1 MILALTS
8 RNQDIMWRLESSY
21 FQRLGVL
28 HKSVET
34 GDDILKFAIRL
45 RPQVVIVNWELPD
58 IDGFELCGLLRTH
71 PDLIHVRVLMAV
83 RKEHLSSSVIR
94 KADRAGAHNVLAYP
108 LSDEDLYSKLSLI
121 LGLPRRLGRRISV
134 SIDAEVEN
142 EGGRYHGRVKDLGI
156 YGARVELDGM
166 SFREWGSFTDVSLK
180 VKRHAESR
188 PITLDATV
196 MWRSELSP
204 AGSGVLGLEFPDLPS
219 LVRRQISELAFWEV
233 SEKAGKTI
241 VSFVGDLTEAT
252 EFGELPTLLSGKV
265 EFDVSGI
272 RYINSTGLRS
282 WVYFLEALHNVEEYA
297 FTRISPPFS
306 RQVSMIPG
314 MLGRGKILSQFVPY
328 FCEECKEET
337 VRLRE
342 VSDDSKMSEMARHDF
357 KCSICGVKLVLDDIP
372 ERLFGYLSG

>member
-1 MILALTS
+1 VT
-8 RNQDIMWRLESSY
+8 
-21 FQRLGVL
+21 
-28 HKSVET
+28 
-34 GDDILKFAIRL
+34 
-45 RPQVVIVNWELPD
+45 
-58 IDGFELCGLLRTH
+58 
-71 PDLIHVRVLMAV
+71 
-83 RKEHLSSSVIR
+83 
-94 KADRAGAHNVLAYP
+94 
-108 LSDEDLYSKLSLI
+108 
-121 LGLPRRLGRRISV
+121 
-134 SIDAEVEN
+134 
-142 EGGRYHGRVKDLGI
+142 
-156 YGARVELDGM
+156 
-166 SFREWGSFTDVSLK
+166 
-180 VKRHAESR
+180 
-188 PITLDATV
+188 
-196 MWRSELSP
+196 
-204 AGSGVLGLEFPDLPS
+204 
-219 LVRRQISELAFWEV
+219 ELAFWEV